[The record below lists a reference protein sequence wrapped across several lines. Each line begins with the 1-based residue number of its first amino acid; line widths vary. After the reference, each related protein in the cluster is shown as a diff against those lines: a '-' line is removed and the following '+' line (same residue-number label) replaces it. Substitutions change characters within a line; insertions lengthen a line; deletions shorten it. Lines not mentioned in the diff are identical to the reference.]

1 MSADESSIAKMEA
14 KCAIRLQAGRASKKS
29 HVDDVDRS
37 PARTRLESWSLY
49 GGTLVS
55 RGRTHALQNIPTR
68 HCEIS
73 RAPPPLRN
81 EYCFLPTLNISFL
94 SEHPIMKKILA
105 ALALTCLST
114 ATFAADLAPS
124 CVEYF
129 KQIDTFLGSNP
140 QADALKPQYDAMK
153 KQMADM
159 PVATQDAACKQA
171 ADAMKQALANA
182 PVQK

>member
-1 MSADESSIAKMEA
+1 
-14 KCAIRLQAGRASKKS
+14 
-29 HVDDVDRS
+29 
-37 PARTRLESWSLY
+37 
-49 GGTLVS
+49 
-55 RGRTHALQNIPTR
+55 
-68 HCEIS
+68 
-73 RAPPPLRN
+73 
-81 EYCFLPTLNISFL
+81 
-94 SEHPIMKKILA
+94 MKKILA

-140 QADALKPQYDAMK
+140 QAEALKPQYDAMK